1 MRRAGFPIVVSGPS
15 GVGKSTIYK
24 RVCEADRGVA
34 YSVSVTT
41 RPPRPGERTK
51 VDYEFVSMGEFDAL
65 VAAGDLAES
74 AVVHG
79 HRYGT
84 RRSAIEAHTSV
95 GVDVIM
101 DLDVQ
106 GGMSIK
112 RLYPESVLIFVLPPS
127 WESLEKRLR
136 SRATDAPE
144 VIETRLR
151 NAREELNWASRYD
164 YALVNESLD
173 EVVRQARVIIEAE
186 RLRASRFEWNGPEGV
201 RSAG

>member
-1 MRRAGFPIVVSGPS
+1 MRRAGFPIVISGPS

-24 RVCEADRGVA
+24 RVCEADRSIA

-41 RPPRPGERTK
+41 RPPRPGERDKT
-51 VDYEFVSMGEFDAL
+51 DYEFLSPAAFDAL

-79 HRYGT
+79 HHYGT
-84 RRSAIEAHTSV
+84 RRSAIEAHTAT

-101 DLDVQ
+101 DVDVQ

-127 WESLEKRLR
+127 QESLEGRLR
-136 SRATDAPE
+136 GRGTDAPE
-144 VIETRLR
+144 VIATRLK
-151 NAREELNWASRYD
+151 NAREELTWASRYD

-173 EVVRQARVIIEAE
+173 EVVRQTRVIIEAE
-186 RLRASRFEWNGPEGV
+186 RLRASRFVWDGPGSV
-201 RSAG
+201 RGAG

>member
-1 MRRAGFPIVVSGPS
+1 MRRAGFAIVVSGPS

-51 VDYEFVSMGEFDAL
+51 VDYEFVSIEEFDAL

-79 HRYGT
+79 HHYGT
-84 RRSAIEAHTSV
+84 RRSAIEAHTSA

-136 SRATDAPE
+136 SRATDAPD

-186 RLRASRFEWNGPEGV
+186 RLRASRFVWNGPGGA

>member
-24 RVCEADRGVA
+24 RVCEADSGVA

-79 HRYGT
+79 HHYGT

-186 RLRASRFEWNGPEGV
+186 RLRASRFVWNGPDGV